1 VRVIN
6 CEQRSPEWFA
16 ARCGLITASRFK
28 DARAKLASGKPAQD
42 RLNYMAELAL
52 ERITGSLADR
62 FVTPA
67 MQRGTELESAAR
79 AAYEA
84 DTGEIVT
91 ELGLCLHDTLG
102 IGYSPDGLVGN
113 DGLIEIKCPAN
124 AYKLAQ
130 LLLTREIGEYA
141 DQVQGGLW
149 ITGRAWCD
157 VLIYHPSIPLK
168 PLRVTRDEDYIKALE
183 TDLLE
188 FAAEVD
194 TYTKRLRK
202 EAV

>member
-1 VRVIN
+1 MRIVN

-28 DARAKLASGKPAQD
+28 DARATLKSGAPAQS
-42 RLNYMAELAL
+42 RLDYMAELAL

-84 DTGEIVT
+84 DTGEIVS
-91 ELGLCLHDTLG
+91 EMGMCLHDKLAF
-102 IGYSPDGLVGN
+102 GYSPDGLVGA

-124 AYKLAQ
+124 PYKLAQ
-130 LLLTREIGEYA
+130 LLLTRDVTEYV
-141 DQVQGGLW
+141 DQVQGGMW
-149 ITGRAWCD
+149 ITQRAWCD

-168 PLRVTRDEDYIKALE
+168 PLRVLRDDAYIKALE
-183 TDLLE
+183 VDLLA
-188 FAAEVD
+188 FSVEVD
-194 TYTKRLRK
+194 SYTERLRK
-202 EAV
+202 EAA

>member
-1 VRVIN
+1 MRVIT

-28 DARAKLASGKPAQD
+28 DARAKLKNGAPAQAQLD
-42 RLNYMAELAL
+42 YMAELAL

-67 MQRGTELESAAR
+67 MQRGAELESAAR
-79 AAYEA
+79 SAYEA
-84 DTGEIVT
+84 DTGELVT
-91 ELGLCLHDTLG
+91 ELGICLHDTLG
-102 IGYSPDGLVGN
+102 FGYSPDGLVGA

-124 AYKLAQ
+124 PYKLAQ
-130 LLLTREIGEYA
+130 LLLTRDVSEYT

-157 VLIYHPSIPLK
+157 VLIYHPSIPMK
-168 PLRVTRDEDYIKALE
+168 PLRLQRDDGYIDALE
-183 TDLLE
+183 ADLLA
-188 FAAEVD
+188 FAVEVD
-194 TYTKRLRK
+194 AYTERLRK
-202 EAV
+202 VAA

>member
-1 VRVIN
+1 MRVVN

-16 ARCGLITASRFK
+16 ARCGLITASRYK
-28 DARAKLASGKPAQD
+28 DARATLKNGSPAQS
-42 RLNYMAELAL
+42 RLDYMAELAL
-52 ERITGSLADR
+52 ERITGSLTDR

-84 DTGEIVT
+84 DTGEIVS
-91 ELGLCLHDTLG
+91 ELGMCLHDTLAF
-102 IGYSPDGLVGN
+102 GYSPDGLVGD
-113 DGLIEIKCPAN
+113 DGLIEIKCPSN
-124 AYKLAQ
+124 PYKLAQ
-130 LLLTREIGEYA
+130 LLLTRDINEYA

-157 VLIYHPSIPLK
+157 VLIYHPSIPIK
-168 PLRVTRDEDYIKALE
+168 PLRVARDAAYIKALE
-183 TDLLE
+183 ADLLA

-194 TYTKRLRK
+194 SYTERLQRQV
-202 EAV
+202 A

>member
-1 VRVIN
+1 MRVIN

-16 ARCGLITASRFK
+16 ARCGVITASRFK
-28 DARAKLASGKPAQD
+28 DARAKLKSGAPAQAQLD
-42 RLNYMAELAL
+42 YMAELAL

-91 ELGLCLHDTLG
+91 ELGMCMHDTLG
-102 IGYSPDGLVGN
+102 FGYSPDGMVGT

-124 AYKLAQ
+124 PYKLAQ
-130 LLLTREIGEYA
+130 LLLTRDISEYV

-168 PLRVTRDEDYIKALE
+168 PLRVPRDDAYIKALE
-183 TDLLE
+183 ADLLA
-188 FAAEVD
+188 FSAEVD
-194 TYTKRLRK
+194 AYTERLRK
-202 EAV
+202 EAA

>member
-1 VRVIN
+1 MRVIN

-28 DARAKLASGKPAQD
+28 DARATLKNGAPAQA
-42 RLNYMAELAL
+42 RLDYMAELAL
-52 ERITGSLADR
+52 ERITGALADR

-84 DTGEIVT
+84 DTGEIVA
-91 ELGLCLHDTLG
+91 ELGMCLHDTHAF
-102 IGYSPDGLVGN
+102 GYSPDGLVGD

-124 AYKLAQ
+124 SYKLAQ
-130 LLLTREIGEYA
+130 LLLTRDIAEYV
-141 DQVQGGLW
+141 DQVQGGMW

-157 VLIYHPSIPLK
+157 VLIYHPSMPLK
-168 PLRVTRDEDYIKALE
+168 PIRVMRDDDYIKELE
-183 TDLLE
+183 MSLLA
-188 FAAEVD
+188 FAVEVD
-194 TYTKRLRK
+194 AYTDRLRK
-202 EAV
+202 EAA

>member
-1 VRVIN
+1 MRVIN

-84 DTGEIVT
+84 DTGEIVS

-102 IGYSPDGLVGN
+102 IGYSPDGLVGD

-130 LLLTREIGEYA
+130 LLLTHEIGEYA
-141 DQVQGGLW
+141 DQVQGGMW

-157 VLIYHPSIPLK
+157 VLIYHPGLPLK
-168 PLRVTRDEDYIKALE
+168 PLRIARDDDYIKALE
-183 TDLLE
+183 VDLLV
-188 FAAEVD
+188 FAVEVD
-194 TYTKRLRK
+194 AYTERLRK
-202 EAV
+202 EAA